1 VPVIR
6 GAALEFATLPGRQ
19 AADPFVA
26 GRAQTI
32 TGSADSSVRVVRI
45 APGPRTPHRHPR
57 SSEVVYVAAGT
68 GVAWEDGRRTDVA
81 AGDLV
86 AIPRGVPHA
95 TVAGDDGLLLVC
107 FFPDPDL
114 ASNLEELPEPQIE
127 ITARSRPGSAPD
139 PASPVPPTGS

>member
-1 VPVIR
+1 MPVIR

-19 AADPFVA
+19 SADPFAA
-26 GRAQTI
+26 GHAPAS
-32 TGSADSSVRVVRI
+32 TGGADSSVRVVRI

-57 SSEVVYVAAGT
+57 SSEVVYVAAGA

-95 TVAGDDGLLLVC
+95 TVAGDNGLLLVC

-114 ASNLEELPEPQIE
+114 ASNLEELP
-127 ITARSRPGSAPD
+127 APRI
-139 PASPVPPTGS
+139 ALEA

>member
-1 VPVIR
+1 MPVIR
-6 GAALEFATLPGRQ
+6 GAALEFATFPGRQ
-19 AADPFVA
+19 SADPLA
-26 GRAQTI
+26 GGPS
-32 TGSADSSVRVVRI
+32 TGSSVRVVRI

-57 SSEVVYVAAGT
+57 SSEVVYVVQGA

-95 TVAGDDGLLLVC
+95 TVAGAGGLLLVC

-114 ASNLEELPEPQIE
+114 PSNLEELPTPQI
-127 ITARSRPGSAPD
+127 TF
-139 PASPVPPTGS
+139 TT